1 MLYTYPINGMG
12 ISRASA
18 IHCIN
23 PERLRV
29 VNSIPAPAIYHQ
41 WQQLIVQML
50 NLQVLNIYL

>member
-1 MLYTYPINGMG
+1 MLYTYSITGMG

-23 PERLRV
+23 PERLGV

-41 WQQLIVQML
+41 WQ
-50 NLQVLNIYL
+50 